1 MAVISYLRVSTT
13 DQTVENQRQ
22 QIEAAGYSLE
32 NDFVFAD
39 EGISGAVPAEQR
51 PALVE
56 AIRTARKGDVFVV
69 VAIDRLGRNAIDV
82 LSTVEAIKAKGVKLI
97 SLREGFDLS
106 TPAGQMMLHM
116 MAGFAEMEKALIA
129 ERREAGIARAK
140 SEGVHCGRPPFE
152 HGELIAGLW
161 ALGMSYP
168 QISAELVG
176 RGIKAGK
183 TTVYSFKR

>member
-1 MAVISYLRVSTT
+1 MAVISYLRVSTS

-22 QIEAAGYSLE
+22 QIEAAGYALE
-32 NDFVFAD
+32 NDFVFTD
-39 EGISGAVPAEQR
+39 EGISGGVPAEQR
-51 PALVE
+51 PGLME
-56 AIRTARKGDVFVV
+56 AIRTSRRGDVFVV

-82 LSTVEAIKAKGVKLI
+82 LSTVETIKAKGVKLI

-106 TPAGQMMLHM
+106 TPAGKMMLHM

-140 SEGVHCGRPPFE
+140 SEGVHCGRPQFE

-161 ALGMSYP
+161 AKGMSYP
-168 QISAELVG
+168 QIAAELAG
-176 RGIKAGK
+176 RGITAGK
-183 TTVYSFKR
+183 TTVYRFRG